1 MNIWIFNH
9 YAKTP
14 DFSSGTRHFD
24 MAKEL
29 IEKGHKVTIFASS
42 FTHYDKKENI
52 IYKNGQRFLIEYIDG
67 IRFVWIKTFK
77 YNGGLKRI
85 FNMFSY
91 YINAKKASRK
101 LQINRPEIVIGST
114 VHLLAALLGKK
125 VAKKNQAKFFF
136 EERDFWPQT
145 FIDFNIL
152 SKNNPISLILFR
164 VEKSLYN
171 SADKIIVL
179 FDRADQYVMNKGVRA
194 EKIIYLPN
202 GITRK
207 VPKYSYEIEK
217 IMMEYKNKKT
227 IIYTGSHGEANELF
241 KVIYLAEIM
250 SDYKDIVFLLFG
262 EGNQKKNLINYV
274 RKHNI
279 QNVIFHDSVKKHQI
293 PFLLS
298 KCDVSIISIKDSP
311 LYNFGFS
318 MNKIYDYLYAGLPLI
333 MLTNPKLAESFD
345 RTGIFISDDLDFQKN
360 NILQLFKDD
369 DFYTLSSKSTKELS
383 EKFLWENQIEKLD
396 NSF

>member
-1 MNIWIFNH
+1 MEIWIFNH

-52 IYKNGQRFLIEYIDG
+52 TYKNGQRFLIEYIDG

-179 FDRADQYVMNKGVRA
+179 FDRSDQYVMNKGVRA

-250 SDYKDIVFLLFG
+250 
-262 EGNQKKNLINYV
+262 
-274 RKHNI
+274 
-279 QNVIFHDSVKKHQI
+279 
-293 PFLLS
+293 
-298 KCDVSIISIKDSP
+298 
-311 LYNFGFS
+311 
-318 MNKIYDYLYAGLPLI
+318 
-333 MLTNPKLAESFD
+333 
-345 RTGIFISDDLDFQKN
+345 
-360 NILQLFKDD
+360 
-369 DFYTLSSKSTKELS
+369 
-383 EKFLWENQIEKLD
+383 
-396 NSF
+396 